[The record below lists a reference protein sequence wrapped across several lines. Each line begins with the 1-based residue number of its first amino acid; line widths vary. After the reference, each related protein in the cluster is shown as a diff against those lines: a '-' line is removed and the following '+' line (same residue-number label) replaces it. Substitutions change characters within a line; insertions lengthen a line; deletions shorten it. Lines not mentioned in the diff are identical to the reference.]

1 MHTLTHTRFVNHTV
15 PISPKDEETHKS
27 NESNEVISLSRKS
40 NFAAAI
46 FRLNGMELGHVIR
59 TMELECPEALEDLA
73 DNQVEINVDQM
84 PAAIF
89 LQLETYLEQTVP
101 NKRRKK

>member
-1 MHTLTHTRFVNHTV
+1 
-15 PISPKDEETHKS
+15 
-27 NESNEVISLSRKS
+27 
-40 NFAAAI
+40 
-46 FRLNGMELGHVIR
+46 MELGHVIR